1 MTEAEVDKMLV
12 KVFKPIFE
20 ALQKRLKNIEVRA
33 TELEARSV
41 ERVRALEAQVSALQ
55 RNKDLADSRLGL
67 LEQMT
72 K

>member
-20 ALQKRLKNIEVRA
+20 ALQKRLKNIGVRA